1 MGYRNFVAQLRE
13 ALVALGIPAEA
24 VSHFAA
30 RSMRSGGASEA
41 ARGKLPPHEIC
52 HLAGVKDINWL
63 LYYMRQ
69 QPADRLRASWS
80 IGL

>member
-1 MGYRNFVAQLRE
+1 
-13 ALVALGIPAEA
+13 
-24 VSHFAA
+24 
-30 RSMRSGGASEA
+30 MRSGGASEA
-41 ARGKLPPHEIC
+41 ARRGLPQHEIC

-69 QPADRLRASWS
+69 QPEDRMRASWS